1 MVFQKAF
8 RFVFI
13 AAKLPDNNVA
23 LGLYFIDLGVEPSF
37 SYWERTA
44 FIDNADVIIIGS
56 GLVGLSA
63 ALHLKTKEPTL
74 KVLVLERGFLP
85 TGASTKNAGF
95 ACFGT
100 VSEQLAGLE
109 RSTEDE
115 VARLINYKWRGLQR
129 LRQNL
134 GDSNI
139 DYYQHGGYELFLH
152 DETAQA
158 AESIDKIPYLNKLL
172 QQAIGEPDI
181 YAVADDKIVTF
192 GFDGVKHMI
201 YNPFEGQIDT
211 GKMMSALLQ
220 KVSSLGVAVLNCCG
234 VEKIEPITDHIQLK
248 TSQGNFKT
256 RKVILATNAFANQ
269 LFPDLKVTPGRGQ
282 VLVTKPIPGLKLK
295 GTYHFNEGYYY
306 FRNIDGRVLF
316 GGGRN
321 LDFETEATWE
331 FGHTEKVKEKLTA
344 YLNEVILPGQN
355 AAIDYWWSGIMG
367 FGDDISPIVKQVEP
381 NIFCAVRCNGMG
393 VAMGSLVG
401 EEVAELAINSL

>member
-1 MVFQKAF
+1 
-8 RFVFI
+8 
-13 AAKLPDNNVA
+13 L
-23 LGLYFIDLGVEPSF
+23 EPQF
-37 SYWERTA
+37 SYWERST

-63 ALHLKTKEPTL
+63 ALYLKTRQPAL

-85 TGASTKNAGF
+85 SGASTKNAGF

-100 VSEQLAGLE
+100 VSEQLSALE
-109 RSTEDE
+109 HTPEDE

-134 GDSNI
+134 GDSAI
-139 DYYQHGGYELFLH
+139 DFYQHGGYELFMA
-152 DETAQA
+152 DESARA
-158 AESIDKIPYLNKLL
+158 DECISRIPYLNQLI
-172 QQAIGEPDI
+172 QQAIGEPGT
-181 YAVADDKIVTF
+181 YSVANDKIAGF
-192 GFDGVKHMI
+192 GFDKVSRII
-201 YNPFEGQIDT
+201 YNPFEGQLNT
-211 GKMMSALLQ
+211 GKMMQALLQ
-220 KVSSLGVAVLNCCG
+220 KVYNAGISVLNSCAVSVINHLDDG
-234 VEKIEPITDHIQLK
+234 IHLS

-256 RKVILATNAFANQ
+256 GRVILATNAFASQ
-269 LFPDLKVTPGRGQ
+269 LFPGLKVIPGRGQ
-282 VLVTKPIPGLKLK
+282 VLVTQPIPGLKLK